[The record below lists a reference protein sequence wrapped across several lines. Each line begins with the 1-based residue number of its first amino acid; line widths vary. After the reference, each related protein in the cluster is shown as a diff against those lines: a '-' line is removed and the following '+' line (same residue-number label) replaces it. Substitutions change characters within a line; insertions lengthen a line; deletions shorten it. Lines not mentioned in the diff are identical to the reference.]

1 MTTPTRELVSERV
14 QWIVIVLVWIGLGL
28 VGVGQWMGLLP

>member
-1 MTTPTRELVSERV
+1 MTTPSRELVSERV
-14 QWIVIVLVWIGLGL
+14 QWIVIALVWAGICL